1 VRPETLRVASPLVMA
16 RHGLRDGPR
25 GWSLSRWGV
34 WETLIHYLLL
44 RRGVVPHETPN
55 DSDVRFS
62 GFAALR
68 LRKHLLQSAPERA
81 KAAVANRRFAPP
93 PVASAHAYRGR
104 RCGVSLWCNPRQS
117 ERKRRSRTAGSPRR
131 QSRALMHRPISAP
144 SDSLR
149 GELARASESGHL
161 KRSFS
166 SPPVASAQITIEEI

>member
-1 VRPETLRVASPLVMA
+1 MRPETLRVASPLVMA
-16 RHGLRDGPR
+16 WHGLRDGPR

-68 LRKHLLQSAPERA
+68 LRKHLVQSAPKRA

-93 PVASAHAYRGR
+93 PVASAHAPTHLSPLGFTPRGA
-104 RCGVSLWCNPRQS
+104 GQS
-117 ERKRRSRTAGSPRR
+117 ERERAPEAKLQQPASRERSNHGQIS
-131 QSRALMHRPISAP
+131 SISAHFFV
-144 SDSLR
+144 
-149 GELARASESGHL
+149 ARASS
-161 KRSFS
+161 
-166 SPPVASAQITIEEI
+166 